1 MIKAS
6 ASKIISNFK
15 KAPLSYGHFPK
26 GENQKENNISI
37 MENAITLNIEFGSL
51 ISMLLAIVAYF
62 IKQLH
67 SDFKKMEKDLTEVK
81 TMALLIKTE
90 FKNSY
95 DLLNHK
101 VDYLEHRVNN
111 LEKIIL
117 KNFNNEK

>member
-1 MIKAS
+1 
-6 ASKIISNFK
+6 
-15 KAPLSYGHFPK
+15 
-26 GENQKENNISI
+26 
-37 MENAITLNIEFGSL
+37 MENPITLNIVFGSL

-117 KNFNNEK
+117 KNFNNEKQ

>member
-1 MIKAS
+1 
-6 ASKIISNFK
+6 
-15 KAPLSYGHFPK
+15 
-26 GENQKENNISI
+26 
-37 MENAITLNIEFGSL
+37 MENAITLNVVFGSI

-95 DLLNHK
+95 DLLNQK
-101 VDYLEHRVNN
+101 VDYLEHRVNIIEQN
-111 LEKIIL
+111 IL
-117 KNFNNEK
+117 KNFNNEKQ